1 MSRLITLIEDKKI
14 RLNLSTNEMKD
25 INHFKIFLGQQNVIV
40 EYDGS
45 VRIMHYVGFISKGNT
60 RIQILPKIIDSS
72 NQLTTDEI
80 SKSTGVL
87 YKLLKESQFNRV
99 LELKDPSQLNLEN
112 FDLLELFINL
122 YAKKIIK
129 LYTSKTNR
137 EYISIEENTAFVKG
151 KIDFPKSIKQ
161 NGFRKDLHY
170 VTYQSYEVDNILNN
184 IIKTVAVQL
193 LIFSKSSENRK
204 LLKLA
209 LTYLDDAKEL
219 KLSYQLIESVKFT
232 RLNKDFEP
240 VFNMAKMFFRNQQPA
255 NIEGDE
261 SIFSFL
267 VPVNALFEEYVNK
280 LLKAIPNIT
289 TQYGKLNDFAFSE
302 TRNYLK
308 IKPDYVLYRDDKIFL
323 TADAKY
329 KNPYTSLEGH
339 LVINRN
345 DIYQIFAYMK
355 SYGTN
360 KGLLLYP
367 LFKQFDQ
374 QENEQLNIADFLTIN
389 KLKIIFVDLIDKS
402 FDESKNLLSE
412 ELSRYI

>member
-1 MSRLITLIEDKKI
+1 
-14 RLNLSTNEMKD
+14 MKE
-25 INHFKIFLGQQNVIV
+25 INHFKSFLGQQNVIV

-170 VTYQSYEVDNILNN
+170 VT
-184 IIKTVAVQL
+184 
-193 LIFSKSSENRK
+193 
-204 LLKLA
+204 
-209 LTYLDDAKEL
+209 
-219 KLSYQLIESVKFT
+219 
-232 RLNKDFEP
+232 
-240 VFNMAKMFFRNQQPA
+240 
-255 NIEGDE
+255 
-261 SIFSFL
+261 
-267 VPVNALFEEYVNK
+267 
-280 LLKAIPNIT
+280 
-289 TQYGKLNDFAFSE
+289 
-302 TRNYLK
+302 
-308 IKPDYVLYRDDKIFL
+308 
-323 TADAKY
+323 
-329 KNPYTSLEGH
+329 
-339 LVINRN
+339 
-345 DIYQIFAYMK
+345 
-355 SYGTN
+355 
-360 KGLLLYP
+360 
-367 LFKQFDQ
+367 
-374 QENEQLNIADFLTIN
+374 
-389 KLKIIFVDLIDKS
+389 
-402 FDESKNLLSE
+402 
-412 ELSRYI
+412 